1 VADLIRV
8 LVVDDDPLV
17 RVGLTMVLGAAAD
30 LTVVG
35 EAGDGAEAVT
45 AVGGLDPDVVLMD
58 IRMPGTDGLAA
69 TDAIRRR
76 GRRPAVIMLTTFD
89 TDDHIMRALRT
100 GANGFLLKDTPPME
114 IIDSVRRVAA
124 GESILS
130 PAVLI
135 RLIDHVVRDDD
146 RGGRTERTAKARE
159 ALARL
164 TDREREVAAAVGA
177 GRANVEIGTELHMS
191 TATVKAYVSRILD
204 KLGCANRVQ
213 VAILVH
219 EADI

>member
-89 TDDHIMRALRT
+89 TDEHVVRALRA
-100 GANGFLLKDTPPME
+100 GAGGFLLKDTPPDR
-114 IIDSVRRVAA
+114 IATAIRSVAA
-124 GESILS
+124 GEPILS
-130 PAVLI
+130 PAVTR
-135 RLIDHVVRDDD
+135 RLMLRVAAGADAY
-146 RGGRTERTAKARE
+146 EQARA
-159 ALARL
+159 ALSAL
-164 TDREREVAAAVGA
+164 SPREREVALALARGDTNAQIAATLA
-177 GRANVEIGTELHMS
+177 MS
-191 TATVKAYVSRILD
+191 VATVKAHITHIFTKLD
-204 KLGCANRVQ
+204 LNNRTQ
-213 VAILVH
+213 VAMLAH
-219 EADI
+219 DAGLL